1 MAQGSWEYAVN
12 ALVMVPNKDW
22 SLVIPP
28 EEPEDHRASPF
39 TYYAIVLDPQ
49 DGWVNTVGTQFSVA
63 DVAVRIAVGW
73 RVATVNY

>member
-1 MAQGSWEYAVN
+1 MIDTRH
-12 ALVMVPNKDW
+12 VPTAPW

-49 DGWVNTVGTQFSVA
+49 DGWVNTVGTQLTPG
-63 DVAVRIAVGW
+63 DVASRLNFGW